1 MTENTS
7 SDNLRL
13 FLPPLDCNNKY
24 RTALDTHLC
33 LEGNKNQ
40 NISVV
45 ITDLGIETELSWE
58 IDTEVWIRNSKEDVS
73 ITSFLGTTQGLL
85 GMIIFIIMVSLIGVL
100 IGVRINN
107 NKNLKDAYEAFEV
120 PVTSNSVGKNIDLP
134 PAPVLT
140 KLFHHDD
147 K

>member
-107 NKNLKDAYEAFEV
+107 NKNLKDAFEAFEV

-134 PAPVLT
+134 PAPELT